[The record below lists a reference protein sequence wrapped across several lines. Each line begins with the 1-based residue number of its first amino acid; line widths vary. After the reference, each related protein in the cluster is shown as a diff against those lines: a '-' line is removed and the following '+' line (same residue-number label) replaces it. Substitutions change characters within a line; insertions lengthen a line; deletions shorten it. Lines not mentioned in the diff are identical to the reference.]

1 MPTLILDPKP
11 DVIIVN
17 SCLWDLTRYGPRGG
31 VESYKDS
38 LKRLLDEMKANMP
51 PETLFIWNTTLPL
64 RCALKESLFVVSVC
78 LFIDLIY
85 RLLCVHFYGIH
96 DFEI

>member
-1 MPTLILDPKP
+1 MPTLELDPKP

-64 RCALKESLFVVSVC
+64 R
-78 LFIDLIY
+78 
-85 RLLCVHFYGIH
+85 
-96 DFEI
+96 